1 MAEVEDES
9 AEEEENLKV
18 DESEKEKGVV
28 WRWVIM
34 VYGRGIGWQWRE
46 ESAIGAILQTCAVR
60 EESEEVDEFG
70 LGTEKSATLRL
81 DEHQN

>member
-9 AEEEENLKV
+9 LKV
-18 DESEKEKGVV
+18 EEREKEKGKGAV

-34 VYGRGIGWQWRE
+34 VYGRGRGWQWRE